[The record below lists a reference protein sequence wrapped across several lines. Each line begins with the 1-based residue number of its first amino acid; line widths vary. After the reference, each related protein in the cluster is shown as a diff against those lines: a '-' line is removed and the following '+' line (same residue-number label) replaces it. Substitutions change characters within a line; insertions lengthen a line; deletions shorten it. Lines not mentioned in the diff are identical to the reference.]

1 MVHVPDCLIF
11 LEFFAGP
18 HIVPATAAKQSNVV
32 AQGWPQKGELPAAL
46 RSCRPHTAMAEE
58 PSSEAGRGARV
69 GAAGALGALAGPP
82 AVALASDGALRP

>member
-46 RSCRPHTAMAEE
+46 AAADPTPPWLKSQAARLDAARESAPQELWE
-58 PSSEAGRGARV
+58 P
-69 GAAGALGALAGPP
+69 
-82 AVALASDGALRP
+82 

>member
-18 HIVPATAAKQSNVV
+18 HIVPAAAAKQSNVV

-69 GAAGALGALAGPP
+69 GAAGALGALAGPS